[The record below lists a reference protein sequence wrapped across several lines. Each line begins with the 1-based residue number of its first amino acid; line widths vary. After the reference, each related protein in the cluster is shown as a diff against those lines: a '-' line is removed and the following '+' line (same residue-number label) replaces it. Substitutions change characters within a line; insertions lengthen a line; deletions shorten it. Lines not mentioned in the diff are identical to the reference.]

1 MDDFES
7 KLGQIL
13 GNPEMMGKIMSMA
26 QSFGGQEAPPQT
38 APQSPPAQEEGLP
51 EFDFATIQKLTGLM
65 GKAGVDSHQKA
76 LLSAL
81 APYITT
87 NRIQKLE
94 KAMRAAKLAWV
105 ATTFLGNSPLFSG
118 R

>member
-13 GNPEMMGKIMSMA
+13 GNPEMMGKIMAMA
-26 QSFGGQEAPPQT
+26 QSFGNPEPTPEPQ
-38 APQSPPAQEEGLP
+38 PQKELP
-51 EFDFATIQKLTGLM
+51 EIDFATIQKLTGLM
-65 GKAGVDSHQKA
+65 GKTGVDNEQKA

-81 APYITT
+81 SPYISTS
-87 NRIQKLE
+87 RIRKLE
-94 KAMRAAKLAWV
+94 KAMRAAKLAGV
-105 ATTFLGNSPLFSG
+105 ATTFLGNTPLFSG

>member
-13 GNPEMMGKIMSMA
+13 GNPEMMGKIMAMA
-26 QSFGGQEAPPQT
+26 QSFGNPEPTPEPQK
-38 APQSPPAQEEGLP
+38 ELP
-51 EFDFATIQKLTGLM
+51 EIDFATIQKLTGLM
-65 GKAGVDSHQKA
+65 GKADVDNEQKA

-81 APYITT
+81 SPYISTS
-87 NRIQKLE
+87 RIRKLE
-94 KAMRAAKLAWV
+94 KAMRAAKLAGV
-105 ATTFLGNSPLFSG
+105 ATTFLGNTPLFSG

>member
-26 QSFGGQEAPPQT
+26 QSFGGQDTPSEEPPQ
-38 APQSPPAQEEGLP
+38 QEESVP
-51 EFDFATIQKLTGLM
+51 EFDLAAIQKLTGLM
-65 GKAGVDSHQKA
+65 GKAGVDRQQKA
-76 LLSAL
+76 LLAAL
-81 APYITT
+81 SPYVSPS
-87 NRIQKLE
+87 RVQKLE
-94 KAMRAAKLAWV
+94 KAMRAAKLAGV
-105 ATTFLGNSPLFSG
+105 ATTFLGSSPLFSG

>member
-13 GNPEMMGKIMSMA
+13 GNPEMMGKIMAMA
-26 QSFGGQEAPPQT
+26 QSFGSQEAPPQ
-38 APQSPPAQEEGLP
+38 PQSQPPQEDSGP
-51 EFDFATIQKLTGLM
+51 EIDFATIQKLTGLI
-65 GKAGVDSHQKA
+65 GKAGVDSDQKA

-81 APYITT
+81 SPYISGE
-87 NRIQKLE
+87 RIHKLE
-94 KAMRAAKLAWV
+94 KAMRAAKLAGV
-105 ATTFLGNSPLFSG
+105 ATQFLGNTPLFSG

>member
-13 GNPEMMGKIMSMA
+13 GNPEMMYKIMSMA
-26 QSFGGQEAPPQT
+26 QSFGAQEVPPPPQSSPGQEEP
-38 APQSPPAQEEGLP
+38 LP
-51 EFDFATIQKLTGLM
+51 EFDFAAIQKLTGLM
-65 GKAGVDSHQKA
+65 GKAGVDSRQKA

-81 APYITT
+81 APYISA
-87 NRIQKLE
+87 NRVQKLE
-94 KAMRAAKLAWV
+94 KAMRAAKLAGV
-105 ATTFLGNSPLFSG
+105 ATSFLGSAPLFSG

>member
-13 GNPEMMGKIMSMA
+13 GNPEMMGKIMAMA
-26 QSFGGQEAPPQT
+26 QSFGGQEAPPEPPPQQET
-38 APQSPPAQEEGLP
+38 AMP
-51 EFDFATIQKLTGLM
+51 EIDFATVQKLTGLM
-65 GKAGVDSHQKA
+65 GKAGVDSNQKA

-81 APYITT
+81 SPYISG
-87 NRIQKLE
+87 NRIHKLE
-94 KAMRAAKLAWV
+94 KAMRAAKLAGV